1 MTDTQARQLPRQ
13 ALLDARTLVVKIGS
27 ALITNNGTGL
37 DLDAIN
43 SWAKQMAAL
52 AADGRRLLLV
62 SSGAIACGMQQ
73 LGWSKRPGNI
83 PELQAAAAV
92 GQMGLAQ
99 TYQQAFGAHGIRTA
113 QILLTHEDLADRK
126 RYLNARATLSAL
138 LDLGVLPIIN
148 ENDTVATDEI
158 RFGDNDT
165 LGALVANLIEADAL
179 IILTDQE
186 GLYTAD
192 PRKDASATLVS
203 QGTAGDE
210 QYERM
215 AGGSGSHVGTGGM
228 ITKIW
233 AAKRAARSGAHTVI
247 ASGRTADALP
257 RLLRGEAL
265 GTLLVASQPPLAARK
280 QWLADHLQMA
290 GRIQLDAGASK
301 ALLSGSSLLPVG
313 VTQVEGE
320 FERGAVVAC
329 LDETG
334 LEIARG
340 LINYASSEARR
351 IAGCPS
357 AEIEQR
363 LGYLD
368 APELIHRDNLVLV

>member
-1 MTDTQARQLPRQ
+1 MTQPQAARQSLI
-13 ALLDARTLVVKIGS
+13 DARTLVVKIGS

-43 SWAKQMAAL
+43 SWAQQMAQL
-52 AADGRRLLLV
+52 AAGGRRILLV

-73 LGWSKRPGNI
+73 LGWSKRPGSI

-99 TYQQAFGAHGIRTA
+99 TYQQAFGAHGICTA
-113 QILLTHEDLADRK
+113 QILLTHEDLADRT
-126 RYLNARATLSAL
+126 RYLNARATISTL

-192 PRKDASATLVS
+192 PRKESTATLVS
-203 QGTAGDE
+203 QGAAGDE

-247 ASGRTADALP
+247 ANGRAPNALP
-257 RLLRGEAL
+257 RLLQGEAL
-265 GTLLVASQPPLAARK
+265 GTLMVASQPPLAARK
-280 QWLADHLQMA
+280 QWLADHLQLA

-301 ALLSGSSLLPVG
+301 ALRAGSSLLPVG
-313 VTQVEGE
+313 VTTVEGE
-320 FERGAVVAC
+320 FERGAVIAC

-334 LEIARG
+334 TEIARG
-340 LINYASSEARR
+340 LSNYASSEARR

-368 APELIHRDNLVLV
+368 AAELIHRDNLVLV

>member
-1 MTDTQARQLPRQ
+1 MTEHTQTRQPLI
-13 ALLDARTLVVKIGS
+13 DARTIVVKIGS

-37 DLDAIN
+37 DLNAIN
-43 SWAKQMAAL
+43 SWARQMAAL
-52 AADGRRLLLV
+52 TANGRRLLLV

-73 LGWSKRPGNI
+73 LGWHKRPGSI

-99 TYQQAFGAHGIRTA
+99 TYQQAFSAHGIRTA
-113 QILLTHEDLADRK
+113 QILLTHEDLADRT
-126 RYLNARATLSAL
+126 RYLNARATLSTL

-165 LGALVANLIEADAL
+165 LGALVANLVEADAL

-192 PRKDASATLVS
+192 PRKDNTATLVS
-203 QGTAGDE
+203 HGMAGDE
-210 QYERM
+210 QYEQM
-215 AGGSGSHVGTGGM
+215 AGGSGSHIGTGGM

-233 AAKRAARSGAHTVI
+233 AARRAARSGAHTVI
-247 ASGRTADALP
+247 ASGRLPDALP
-257 RLLRGEAL
+257 NLLAGQTI
-265 GTLLVASQPPLAARK
+265 GTLLIASQQPLAARK
-280 QWLADHLQMA
+280 QWLADHLQLA
-290 GRIQLDAGASK
+290 GRIQLDAGASE
-301 ALLSGSSLLPVG
+301 ALRAGKSLLPVG
-313 VTQVEGE
+313 VTNIEGE

-329 LDETG
+329 IDAQG
-334 LEIARG
+334 QEIARG
-340 LINYASSEARR
+340 LTNYASSEARR

-357 AEIEQR
+357 AEIEKR

-368 APELIHRDNLVLV
+368 APELIHRDNLVLE

>member
-1 MTDTQARQLPRQ
+1 MTQRVAARQPLV
-13 ALLDARTLVVKIGS
+13 DARTLVIKIGS

-37 DLDAIN
+37 DLNAIN
-43 SWAKQMAAL
+43 SWAQQLAEL
-52 AADGRRLLLV
+52 AANGRRILLV

-73 LGWSKRPGNI
+73 LGWQKRPGSI

-113 QILLTHEDLADRK
+113 QILLTHEDLADRT
-126 RYLNARATLSAL
+126 RYLNARATISTL

-179 IILTDQE
+179 VILTDQE

-192 PRKDASATLVS
+192 PRKDPSATLVQ
-203 QGTAGDE
+203 QGAAGDE

-215 AGGSGSHVGTGGM
+215 AGGSGTHVGTGGM

-247 ASGRTADALP
+247 ASGRAPNALP
-257 RLLRGEAL
+257 RLLQGEQL
-265 GTLLVASQPPLAARK
+265 GTLLIANQPPLAARK
-280 QWLADHLQMA
+280 QWLADHLQLA

-301 ALLSGSSLLPVG
+301 ALRAGSSLLPVG
-313 VTQVEGE
+313 VTRVDGE

-329 LDETG
+329 LDEAG
-334 LEIARG
+334 NEIARG
-340 LINYASSEARR
+340 LSNYASSEARR

-357 AEIEQR
+357 SEIEQR

-368 APELIHRDNLVLV
+368 APELIHRDNLVIV

>member
-1 MTDTQARQLPRQ
+1 MTDTPASSRQPLV
-13 ALLDARTLVVKIGS
+13 DARTLVIKIGS

-52 AADGRRLLLV
+52 AAGGRRLLLV

-73 LGWSKRPGNI
+73 LGWSKRPSSI

-113 QILLTHEDLADRK
+113 QILLTHEDLADRS
-126 RYLNARATLSAL
+126 RYLNARATISTL

-192 PRKDASATLVS
+192 PRKDTTATLVS
-203 QGTAGDE
+203 QGAAGDE
-210 QYERM
+210 QYEQM

-233 AAKRAARSGAHTVI
+233 AAKRAAKSGAHTVI
-247 ASGRTADALP
+247 ASGRAADALP
-257 RLLRGEAL
+257 RLLNGEAL

-280 QWLADHLQMA
+280 QWLADHLQLA
-290 GRIQLDAGASK
+290 GKVQLDAGASK
-301 ALLSGSSLLPVG
+301 ALRDGRSLLPVG

-329 LDETG
+329 LDEAG
-334 LEIARG
+334 QEIARG

-368 APELIHRDNLVLV
+368 APELIHRDNLVLA

>member
-1 MTDTQARQLPRQ
+1 MTQRVAARQPLV
-13 ALLDARTLVVKIGS
+13 DARTLIVKIGS

-37 DLDAIN
+37 DLNAIN
-43 SWAKQMAAL
+43 SWAQQLAEL
-52 AADGRRLLLV
+52 AANCRRILLV

-73 LGWSKRPGNI
+73 LGWQKRPSSI

-113 QILLTHEDLADRK
+113 QILLTHEDLADRT
-126 RYLNARATLSAL
+126 RCLNARATISTL

-179 IILTDQE
+179 VILTDQE

-192 PRKDASATLVS
+192 PRKDASATLVQ
-203 QGTAGDE
+203 QGAAGDE

-215 AGGSGSHVGTGGM
+215 AGGSGTHVGTGGM

-247 ASGRTADALP
+247 ASGRAPNALP
-257 RLLRGEAL
+257 RLLQGEQL
-265 GTLLVASQPPLAARK
+265 GTLLIASQPPLAARK
-280 QWLADHLQMA
+280 QWLADHLQLA

-301 ALLSGSSLLPVG
+301 ALRAGSNLLPVG
-313 VTQVEGE
+313 VTLVDGE

-329 LDETG
+329 LDEAG
-334 LEIARG
+334 NEIARG
-340 LINYASSEARR
+340 LSNYASSEARR

-357 AEIEQR
+357 SEIEQR
-363 LGYLD
+363 LGYLG
-368 APELIHRDNLVLV
+368 APELIHRDNLVIV